1 MITLCFLIYSRY
13 GVIHGAGDT
22 ELQPLDKGVEEEE
35 DEDMTL
41 FDRKNAKWQA

>member
-1 MITLCFLIYSRY
+1 MYSRY
-13 GVIHGAGDT
+13 GVLRGTGEM